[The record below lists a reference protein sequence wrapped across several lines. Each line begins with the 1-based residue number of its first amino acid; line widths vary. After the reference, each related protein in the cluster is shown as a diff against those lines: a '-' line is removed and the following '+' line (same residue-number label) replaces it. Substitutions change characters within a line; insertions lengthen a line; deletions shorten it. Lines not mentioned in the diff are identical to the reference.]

1 MSNDESGDVQAFSV
15 MSQILEL
22 NQNLKYNTSLWYV
35 CVFCVFVVLVL
46 FLHKHMTMSIDG
58 V

>member
-1 MSNDESGDVQAFSV
+1 MSNDECGDVQAFSV
-15 MSQILEL
+15 TSSFEL

-46 FLHKHMTMSIDG
+46 FLQKHMTTSIDG